1 MLSGLPGVH
10 ALVLSMLVALADV
23 EPQSQPGITASP
35 TVGSDGVLTTTLA
48 GTGEVGAADSPACS
62 GPGMCDPSCVVDP
75 SIVTALPGLGH
86 AWDALCVL
94 SVESL
99 LPGGCLPQGALSP
112 DACAAVQ
119 TALLTLSPDS
129 IIVCAFGS
137 TGAEAAEREFARTRE
152 LCTQRL
158 LGDALALHSAEMGR
172 ATAVQAVAS
181 LCLEAADDLASLHS
195 FLQVGGCE

>member
-62 GPGMCDPSCVVDP
+62 GPGMCDPS
-75 SIVTALPGLGH
+75 IVTALPGLGD